1 MPTRLCYTGSSDGDA
16 RPLKTRFHF
25 AVPRFRKISTKVIAS
40 FVTILLL
47 QALLSIVTL
56 NYFTRQAM
64 ETSLDDQREKTRR
77 LIEQYFSDA
86 RKEVIIKAD
95 LLAGQARIVD
105 YLRTG
110 DPDTLRGELEFYRG
124 ALDLDAVT
132 VIDPS
137 GESIVSVGNPE
148 IAGVLHR
155 RNLVDVLEHGET
167 STIAGEG
174 DRIHLWGLH
183 DIVSGRRRVAV
194 LGVAVSL
201 DRAFIARI
209 EDISNTSMLLTLH
222 RTIPVNGHLSDA
234 TFIEYSRRITA
245 DPEAGNTGRIG
256 TFVYRTTHL
265 PDFPDLEMVYFI
277 DTAPSFKV
285 LNFYVTSS
293 LIILGIVLAFAFA
306 ISLVLYR
313 YSFLKPFNAFQDAIR
328 KISRGDLSFRISRP
342 GEDEFADLEREFE
355 QMTTNLTKLEQK
367 LQISSRMAAIG
378 EMVAGVAHQ
387 IRNPL
392 AIMKVSAEM
401 IRDSLPGGPDGNG
414 AARAPHPLG
423 APGNTRQLIEMIVSE
438 INSLSSTVSSFLDF
452 ARPLRAQIE
461 QVDVQSFLTH
471 AVAMLPVGEQPHARV
486 TVQVD
491 PDVRQACLDRHLM
504 EQLVH
509 NLLTNA
515 LQASPP
521 DGEVL
526 LCADRRDG
534 RLHLRVKDMGR
545 GMNDEVKTQIFRPF
559 FTTKSDGTGLGLSI
573 VHRIV
578 EVHGGAIDVR
588 SAPGQGTEFEITLQ
602 EC

>member
-1 MPTRLCYTGSSDGDA
+1 MPTLLCYTHSSDGDE
-16 RPLKTRFHF
+16 RPVNARFHF
-25 AVPRFRKISTKVIAS
+25 VLPRFRKISTKVIAS

-47 QALLSIVTL
+47 QALLSIITL

-64 ETSLDDQREKTRR
+64 ETSFDDQREKTRR

-86 RKEVIIKAD
+86 RREVITKAD

-110 DPDTLRGELEFYRG
+110 DPDTLRGELEFYRS
-124 ALDLDAVT
+124 ALNLDAVT
-132 VIDPS
+132 VINPS

-148 IAGVLHR
+148 IAGVVLR
-155 RNLVDVLEHGET
+155 RTLVEVLERGQT
-167 STIAGEG
+167 STIAGAG

-183 DIVSGRRRVAV
+183 DIVSGRKRVAV

-245 DPEAGNTGRIG
+245 DPEAGDSGRIG
-256 TFVYRTTHL
+256 TFLYRTTHL
-265 PDFPDLEMVYFI
+265 PDFPDLGMVYFI
-277 DTAPSFKV
+277 DTAKSFQL
-285 LNFYVTSS
+285 LNRNVTAT
-293 LIILGIVLAFAFA
+293 LIILGITLVFAFA

-342 GEDEFADLEREFE
+342 GEDEFTDLEREFE
-355 QMTTNLTKLEQK
+355 QMTMNLTKLEQK

-392 AIMKVSAEM
+392 AVMKVSAEM
-401 IRDSLPGGPDGNG
+401 IRDGLPGGNG
-414 AARAPHPLG
+414 AARATPAAPGG
-423 APGNTRQLIEMIVSE
+423 APGNARQLIEMIVSE

-461 QVDVQSFLTH
+461 SVDIQALLTH
-471 AVAMLPVGEQPHARV
+471 AVDMLPVDEHPRARI

-491 PDVRQACLDRHLM
+491 PDIGQARLDRHLM

-534 RLHLRVKDMGR
+534 RLRLRVKDAGR
-545 GMNDEVKTQIFRPF
+545 GMSDEVKTQIFRPF

-578 EVHGGAIDVR
+578 EAHGGAIAVR
-588 SAPGQGTEFEITLQ
+588 SEPGQGTEFEIMFL
-602 EC
+602 EG